1 MSSPPYLNYFA
12 DNTRDAPIGGY
23 INIERLSSITQ
34 TNRILRSTNS
44 ERTLTIPDFRNHRFS
59 FSSSNH
65 SSQIPL
71 AHVSVAKIRMNDR
84 EGTIGNPFIKP
95 PTREEDEE
103 QSRVSSQLKTANNVR
118 VSRIKSTAKQQASV
132 GIALSRIG
140 TSETSARSKDHVEV
154 TRVRSFSLNVPCQ
167 SSLDELPTPKLDD
180 TTIYLDELEEPKS
193 ISNPSKYNSN
203 DLELHCLSTKSE
215 PSSQVNQVKITSD
228 TSQTNPS
235 LTSANGRIR
244 VDRIS
249 TGKHQTRTRGSA
261 HLSFIVG
268 VIRKKKTNHC
278 NVTRV
283 KRIPRKNTV

>member
-132 GIALSRIG
+132 GIELSRMG
-140 TSETSARSKDHVEV
+140 TSGTSARSKDHVEV

-167 SSLDELPTPKLDD
+167 SSLDELPPSKLDN
-180 TTIYLDELEEPKS
+180 TTIYLDDFEE
-193 ISNPSKYNSN
+193 SKYNSN
-203 DLELHCLSTKSE
+203 HLELHCLPTKSE

-228 TSQTNPS
+228 TLQPYPS
-235 LTSANGRIR
+235 LTSANSRIR

-249 TGKHQTRTRGSA
+249 TGKHQTRTRDSA